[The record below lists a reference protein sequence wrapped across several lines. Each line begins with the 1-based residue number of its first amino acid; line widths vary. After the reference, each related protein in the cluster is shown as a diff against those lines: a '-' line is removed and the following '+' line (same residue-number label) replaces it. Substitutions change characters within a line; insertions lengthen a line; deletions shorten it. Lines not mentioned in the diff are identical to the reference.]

1 MNDQTHI
8 TISRIITN
16 NEVILVAV
24 GYTAIFLMLMLVLST
39 YLLAYRTSVPKS
51 KSLLGLV
58 IFFAAVQINVAY
70 NAIITWLYL
79 SDHSLTLPRWTQ
91 WRVATLFLATC
102 FVLYTAWRRDTPI
115 KVVEVDPDKDGPK
128 NRVTDL

>member
-1 MNDQTHI
+1 MNDQSQI
-8 TISRIITN
+8 IISRVISN

-39 YLLAYRTSVPKS
+39 YLLAYRTSVPRS
-51 KSLLGLV
+51 KSLLALV
-58 IFFAAVQINVAY
+58 LFFAACQINIAY

-79 SDHSLTLPRWTQ
+79 SDQTLALPRWTQ

-115 KVVEVDPDKDGPK
+115 KVIEVDPDKDGPK
-128 NRVTDL
+128 NRATDL